1 MASAL
6 NAISTPYIVRQ
17 FQSLYTSSLRGQL
30 PRHIVPVSVPLY
42 VITARSIATPYST
55 SVSVPLYAITARG
68 QLPRHIVRQFQSPCT
83 PSPRGLSRISA
94 RQVALA
100 LASRFSRM
108 LSFQIKDME
117 FTDIRWSAILKTLVH
132 IDNVVW
138 ALVIVGNCNVD
149 KCIIAFKIVYH
160 TTVLRV

>member
-1 MASAL
+1 
-6 NAISTPYIVRQ
+6 
-17 FQSLYTSSLRGQL
+17 
-30 PRHIVPVSVPLY
+30 
-42 VITARSIATPYST
+42 
-55 SVSVPLYAITARG
+55 
-68 QLPRHIVRQFQSPCT
+68 
-83 PSPRGLSRISA
+83 
-94 RQVALA
+94 
-100 LASRFSRM
+100 M

-138 ALVIVGNCNVD
+138 ALALWALAIVGNCNVD

>member
-6 NAISTPYIVRQ
+6 NAISTPY
-17 FQSLYTSSLRGQL
+17 STS
-30 PRHIVPVSVPLY
+30 VSVPLY
-42 VITARSIATPYST
+42 AITARLIATPYST

-68 QLPRHIVRQFQSPCT
+68 QLPRHIVRQFQSPYT

-117 FTDIRWSAILKTLVH
+117 FTGMGTEYYTEVH
-132 IDNVVW
+132 
-138 ALVIVGNCNVD
+138 LHC
-149 KCIIAFKIVYH
+149 F
-160 TTVLRV
+160 LRKRYSS